1 MSYVANVREYF
12 RKLGYNLN
20 LYTVINKYFDIL
32 IWKLCQWTL
41 DLGHF
46 VLYLN
51 PNLELISVTSD
62 LSIVNS

>member
-32 IWKLCQWTL
+32 IGKLCPWTL

-46 VLYLN
+46 VPY
-51 PNLELISVTSD
+51 S
-62 LSIVNS
+62 